1 MTVSQDVAV
10 PHQTFEIT
18 STILVVTIAALLI
31 SIYPDFKH
39 GINRGK
45 QRRMMADIRAIARAV
60 ESYHDHFKVYPA
72 GKTTVEKI
80 RKELEAYLEEE
91 LPVKDEWGNQYIYR
105 SDGLASYTIMSFG
118 KDREQDGP
126 IIYQGIIFTFEND
139 MVFSNG
145 SFITFPDGCFF

>member
-1 MTVSQDVAV
+1 
-10 PHQTFEIT
+10 
-18 STILVVTIAALLI
+18 
-31 SIYPDFKH
+31 
-39 GINRGK
+39 
-45 QRRMMADIRAIARAV
+45 MMADIRAIAGAV
-60 ESYHDHFKVYPA
+60 ESYHKDFKVYPA
-72 GKTTVEKI
+72 GKTTLEKI

-126 IIYQGIIFTFEND
+126 IIYQGIVFTFEND

-145 SFITFPDGCFF
+145 TFITFPDGGCVF